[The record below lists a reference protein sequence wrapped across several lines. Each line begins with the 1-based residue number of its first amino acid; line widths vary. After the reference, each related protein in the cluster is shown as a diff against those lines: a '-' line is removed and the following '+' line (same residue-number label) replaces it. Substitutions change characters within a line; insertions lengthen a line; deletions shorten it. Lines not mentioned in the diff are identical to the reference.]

1 MWKKYTF
8 KDNCKIAYWFYK
20 GSKIGSSV
28 FTITSK
34 NIQLAQKMLDVRL
47 LINKWWDS
55 KREIGP
61 SLKCIWYKVIMWST
75 PLPRTWTNLT
85 LARGAFV
92 GLTNLTLKKKEKS
105 KKKDIQ
111 KRTVTKI
118 QKIDINHK
126 ISVKR
131 YVWCQ
136 SIFIYFTCYGTSDLN
151 KTVQIY
157 CISFIVFYKVW
168 KRFNIEQKGY
178 RTAQKNNQMFLVF
191 QQYFSKPFLKK
202 QTWLRK
208 IITYKVHNKWKKG
221 L

>member
-75 PLPRTWTNLT
+75 HLPRTWTHLT

-92 GLTNLTLKKKEKS
+92 GLTNLTLKKKEIEKN
-105 KKKDIQ
+105 IQ

-118 QKIDINHK
+118 KKIDINHK

-136 SIFIYFTCYGTSDLN
+136 FIFIYFTYYGSSDLN
-151 KTVQIY
+151 ETVQIY
-157 CISFIVFYKVW
+157 FISFIVFFFYKIW

-178 RTAQKNNQMFLVF
+178 RTAQKKNNQIFLVF
-191 QQYFSKPFLKK
+191 QQYFSKPFFL
-202 QTWLRK
+202 
-208 IITYKVHNKWKKG
+208 NKPD
-221 L
+221 

>member
-61 SLKCIWYKVIMWST
+61 SLKCIWYKVIIWST
-75 PLPRTWTNLT
+75 HLPRTWTHLT

-92 GLTNLTLKKKEKS
+92 GLTNLTLKKKREIE
-105 KKKDIQ
+105 KKDIQ

-191 QQYFSKPFLKK
+191 QQYFSKPFFKK
-202 QTWLRK
+202 TNLIEENHYLQSS
-208 IITYKVHNKWKKG
+208 Y
-221 L
+221 

>member
-1 MWKKYTF
+1 MNTPHACTRSICWVDKL
-8 KDNCKIAYWFYK
+8 D
-20 GSKIGSSV
+20 S
-28 FTITSK
+28 
-34 NIQLAQKMLDVRL
+34 QK
-47 LINKWWDS
+47 
-55 KREIGP
+55 KREI
-61 SLKCIWYKVIMWST
+61 
-75 PLPRTWTNLT
+75 
-85 LARGAFV
+85 
-92 GLTNLTLKKKEKS
+92 E
-105 KKKDIQ
+105 KKDIQ

-157 CISFIVFYKVW
+157 CISFVGFYKVW

-191 QQYFSKPFLKK
+191 QQYFSKPFFKK
-202 QTWLRK
+202 QTWLKK
-208 IITYKVHNKWKKG
+208 IITYKVHIKWKKG